1 MLVKIEFV
9 DGTEEIVESDSGYGY
24 SYCEKTNMFNV
35 LYKKSYI
42 MYPREFVKSIR
53 IWEE

>member
-9 DGTEEIVESDSGYGY
+9 DGTEEIVESSSAYGFDY
-24 SYCEKTNMFNV
+24 DEKNSMFRV
-35 LYKKSYI
+35 LYSGSYI

-53 IWEE
+53 ICED